1 MKFKTLE
8 IENFRAISN
17 IKLSNLQEVVLI
29 AGPNGCGKSCIFD
42 AIRLFKSVYG
52 EYFYNE
58 LHNWFS
64 EFQVGINQNNYQI
77 IGINLLSQFQDIN
90 KPMRFYGE
98 LILSI
103 EEIQWLKE
111 NLDIIINSYLW
122 KKSFPQHPTGA
133 VSISEQARFFQQIP
147 EEAYVKE
154 KERMMSELKKDFIV
168 GQIIATHNGNLQ
180 ILNSPIL
187 EKIFSIYNPKH
198 IGIIDYHGPQRTYNR
213 EQMNQ
218 VNLSLETRQQS
229 YSQHALYNTT
239 NKYNNVKTELASSYI
254 MSLLSEKAGEN
265 SNSENDLNKT
275 LIELFST
282 FFPDKTFLG
291 PQPTKNGKLTF
302 NVKTS
307 FGAIHDIDAL
317 SSSEKEI
324 LYGYLRIRNSAP
336 KNSILLIDEPELH
349 LNPKLTQGLPLFYHR
364 HLGKALNNQ
373 IWLITHSDTLLRQ
386 SLGQE
391 NFGVFHLQK
400 AELNSNENQ
409 VKEISASD
417 EVEQAVIDLVGDLAA
432 YRPGAKLVIVEGGG
446 NSELEFK

>member
-1 MKFKTLE
+1 MEFKTLE

-17 IKLSNLQEVVLI
+17 IKLNNLEEVVLI

-42 AIRLFKSVYG
+42 AIRFFKSVYG
-52 EYFYNE
+52 EYFHNE
-58 LHNWFS
+58 LNNWFS
-64 EFQVGINQNNYQI
+64 EFQVGINQNNYQV
-77 IGINLLSQFQDIN
+77 IGSNLLSQFQDIK

-98 LILSI
+98 LVLSN
-103 EEIQWLKE
+103 EETEWLKE
-111 NLDIIINSYLW
+111 NIDFMIKNNLW
-122 KKSFPQHPTGA
+122 KKKYPQHPMGA
-133 VSISEQARFFQQIP
+133 VSISEQARFFQQVPP
-147 EEAYVKE
+147 EFYAQEKE
-154 KERMMSELKKDFIV
+154 KIINELDKDFIV
-168 GQIIATHNGNLQ
+168 GEVIASHTQNLQ
-180 ILNSPIL
+180 IRNSTVL
-187 EKIFSIYNPKH
+187 EKIFEIYNPKH
-198 IGIIDYHGPQRTYNR
+198 IGIIDYHGPQRNYNR

-218 VNLSLETRQQS
+218 VNLSLETRQQN

-254 MSLLSEKAGEN
+254 MSLLSEKAGEI

-275 LIELFST
+275 LTELFST

-291 PQPTKNGKLTF
+291 PVPTGDGKLTF

-317 SSSEKEI
+317 SSGEKEI

-336 KNSILLIDEPELH
+336 KNSVLLIDEPELH
-349 LNPKLTQGLPLFYHR
+349 LNPKLTQGLPMFYHR

-417 EVEQAVIDLVGDLAA
+417 E
-432 YRPGAKLVIVEGGG
+432 
-446 NSELEFK
+446 S